1 MSSNAVAAI
10 AVILVSGFAGC
21 AATAKSAE
29 PTSVPAMTPS
39 QRASAM
45 PVVFPA
51 GASVAS
57 ATITATSRVAEVR
70 TLTITPDGQA
80 LYRRAGPYR

>member
-29 PTSVPAMTPS
+29 PVSIP
-39 QRASAM
+39 
-45 PVVFPA
+45 
-51 GASVAS
+51 
-57 ATITATSRVAEVR
+57 TITQRPTAAPAAYDSNAAEI
-70 TLTITPDGQA
+70 LAIAPDGRA
-80 LYRRAGPYR
+80 RITVNRARR

>member
-29 PTSVPAMTPS
+29 PVAVVATEVSAPPA
-39 QRASAM
+39 RFVSAAA
-45 PVVFPA
+45 PKAIAPA
-51 GASVAS
+51 PTRTV
-57 ATITATSRVAEVR
+57 TIA
-70 TLTITPDGQA
+70 PDGRA
-80 LYRRAGPYR
+80 VYR

>member
-29 PTSVPAMTPS
+29 PVAAVVTEVSPA
-39 QRASAM
+39 
-45 PVVFPA
+45 PA
-51 GASVAS
+51 RFVS
-57 ATITATSRVAEVR
+57 ATAPAVIAPAPTR
-70 TLTITPDGQA
+70 TVTIAPDGRA
-80 LYRRAGPYR
+80 IYR

>member
-29 PTSVPAMTPS
+29 PVAIAAAEISAAPTTARFTAAAPS
-39 QRASAM
+39 R
-45 PVVFPA
+45 
-51 GASVAS
+51 
-57 ATITATSRVAEVR
+57 ITAPAPTR
-70 TLTITPDGQA
+70 TVTIAPDGRA
-80 LYRRAGPYR
+80 VYR